1 MRRRYGWWSALALLL
16 ALVIGCA
23 AQAPP
28 ARDAP
33 AAPGAAAPPGAPAP
47 SAPAPAAQP
56 AAALPPLPAP
66 LKVRVGSGSN
76 IADAPIYVA
85 LDRGYFTEAGVE
97 IEDLRF
103 AAVSGMMAPLAAG
116 QLDVV
121 SAVVSAGMFNA
132 FARDIDVRMVA
143 DKGILAPGFGY
154 SGLVVRRDLWES
166 GAIRSLADL
175 RGRKVGLAGAT
186 AGSSVTMLLGHAL
199 EAQGMSLADL
209 DVVDVTLPDTNAA
222 LGNRLLDAAMQVD
235 PLLTL
240 GAASGLFT
248 VLHRSDELYPNQQ
261 NAFILYSADFARSQ
275 PEAGRRWMVAYLR
288 GVREYVDAFIKGH
301 GRDEV
306 AAIMARM
313 TPVKDLALYHQMV
326 PAYVDP
332 NGRLNIRTLVEAQ
345 DWYAANGFVPQ
356 KVDVAAL
363 ADYQFL
369 DYAIGLL
376 GEYR

>member
-1 MRRRYGWWSALALLL
+1 
-16 ALVIGCA
+16 
-23 AQAPP
+23 
-28 ARDAP
+28 
-33 AAPGAAAPPGAPAP
+33 
-47 SAPAPAAQP
+47 
-56 AAALPPLPAP
+56 
-66 LKVRVGSGSN
+66 
-76 IADAPIYVA
+76 
-85 LDRGYFTEAGVE
+85 
-97 IEDLRF
+97 
-103 AAVSGMMAPLAAG
+103 
-116 QLDVV
+116 
-121 SAVVSAGMFNA
+121 
-132 FARDIDVRMVA
+132 
-143 DKGILAPGFGY
+143 
-154 SGLVVRRDLWES
+154 
-166 GAIRSLADL
+166 
-175 RGRKVGLAGAT
+175 
-186 AGSSVTMLLGHAL
+186 MLLGHAL